1 MKLFKNIKI
10 YSILAMCLTLSASAS
25 ASASASGLNNN
36 IILKTV
42 KQQVQS
48 IHWHTLN
55 DSDGWGFTIE
65 TQLDRGNGKLQQ
77 RIQRYDPNLEL
88 NQQWQLIE
96 QDNKRPS
103 KVILHE
109 YTKTQSSIRNEEH
122 EVNSENAEI
131 VHLVTLAFETDSEHY
146 AIFSFKPRLPMF
158 DDEVNKVFDGKL
170 YFNKTTNCI
179 EKLTVRASEPF
190 SPGFSFE
197 VKKYDM
203 NIDVSKIGEQLHVT
217 QLESH
222 KSGTAFIF
230 SSFDEISTRKLSR
243 FVVKNDNFETH

>member
-1 MKLFKNIKI
+1 MKSFKHIKI
-10 YSILAMCLTLSASAS
+10 YSILAMCLTLG
-25 ASASASGLNNN
+25 ASASASGINSK
-36 IILKTV
+36 IILKIV

-55 DSDGWGFTIE
+55 DSNEWGFTIE
-65 TQLDRGNGKLQQ
+65 TQLDRGDGKLQQ
-77 RIQRYDPNLEL
+77 RIQRFDPNLEL

-96 QDNKRPS
+96 QDKKGPS
-103 KVILHE
+103 KAVLHE
-109 YTKTQSSIRNEEH
+109 YAKTQSSIRDEEH
-122 EVNSENAEI
+122 EVSSENVEI
-131 VHLVTLAFETDSEHY
+131 VHLVTLALETDSKDY

-170 YFNKTTNCI
+170 YFNKTTNYI
-179 EKLTVRASEPF
+179 EKLTIRASESF

-197 VKKYDM
+197 VEKY
-203 NIDVSKIGEQLHVT
+203 NLKIDVSKIGEQLHVT

-222 KSGTAFIF
+222 KSGSAFIF

-243 FVVKNDNFETH
+243 FVIKNGYLETN